1 MDNLHCVLLQT
12 DIAWRNPQAN
22 RSRYAQAFRHLPEMC
37 DLLVLPE
44 MCMTGF
50 DTGSS
55 DLAEEMGGES
65 CTFFRE
71 QAQQHGTAI
80 AAGLAIREHERTYN
94 RFLWTFPDGRRQH
107 YDKRHLFRMGCEPEL
122 YTAGSAT
129 PVIRHKGWN
138 ILPQTCY
145 DLRFPNGCRNRCQ
158 DGTFLYD
165 LLVVAANWPAARKEA
180 MQTLAKARA
189 IENQAYVLL
198 VNRTGTDGNGIHYS
212 GGSLIIGFKGEVLA
226 ELPENGEGFLSA
238 TLSLESLCDFRE
250 KFPVWM
256 DWDDEIPAQ

>member
-22 RSRYAQAFRHLPEMC
+22 RSRYAQMFRQLPEMC

-71 QAQQHGTAI
+71 QAERHHTAI
-80 AAGLAIREHERTYN
+80 AAGLAIREGERTYN
-94 RFLWTFPDGRRQH
+94 RFLWSFPDGRRQH

-145 DLRFPNGCRNRCQ
+145 DLRFPNGCRNRYQ
-158 DGTFLYD
+158 NGEFRYD
-165 LLVVAANWPAARKEA
+165 VLVIAANWPAARATA
-180 MQTLAKARA
+180 MQTLARARA

-198 VNRTGTDGNGIHYS
+198 VNRTGTDGNGITYS
-212 GGSLIIGFKGEVLA
+212 GGSLIIDFKGEVLA
-226 ELPENGEGFLSA
+226 DLPENGEGFISARLSREA
-238 TLSLESLCDFRE
+238 LGHFRE
-250 KFPVWM
+250 KFPVHL
-256 DWDDEIPAQ
+256 DWDNVMAGF

>member
-22 RSRYAQAFRHLPEMC
+22 RSRYAQAFRQLPEMC

-50 DTGSS
+50 DTGSTGM
-55 DLAEEMGGES
+55 AEEENGES
-65 CTFFRE
+65 HAFFME

-80 AAGLAIREHERTYN
+80 AAGLAIREGERTYN
-94 RFLWTFPDGRRQH
+94 RFLWSFPDGRRQH

-198 VNRTGTDGNGIHYS
+198 VNRTGTDGNGITYS
-212 GGSLIIGFKGEVLA
+212 GGSLIIDFKGEVLA
-226 ELPENGEGFLSA
+226 DLPENGEGFLSA